1 MQLQDALDATSE
13 YLNLESFENFRKHL
27 DPAWIEMAIDDSGTW
42 TIRQR
47 RLPAEQMVW
56 LVIAMG
62 LFRDRPIAEIVDK
75 LELARPGRGGAAVA
89 ASSISEAR
97 AKLGCEPLEWLFGHS
112 GLKWG
117 TKSADD
123 HRYRGLSV
131 FGVDGTVQRAADSDD
146 NRIYFGGP
154 TGKRGASAYP
164 LVRIVAL
171 MALRSHL
178 LVAARMGPYAK
189 SEGAYARELWDSV
202 PDDSLTILDRLFL
215 AAGILIPL
223 SSGGK
228 NRHWLTRAKK
238 NSRYRVVEKLGRG
251 DEIVEMEVSAQARK
265 ANPSLPT
272 HWRMRA
278 IRYQRK
284 GFQPQLLLTSLVD
297 HQAYPASEVVALYHE
312 RWELELGFDEIKTE
326 MLEREESL
334 RSKTPAGVCQ
344 EAWGLLIA
352 YNLVRLEMERVANEV
367 GVEPTRISFVAA
379 LREIRDEWLWL
390 EATKPGAIPQ
400 RLKKLRARIKRFIL
414 PARRTERAYP
424 RAVKIK
430 MTAYPRK
437 RPIPPAT
444 GTGA

>member
-1 MQLQDALDATSE
+1 MQLQDALDVTA
-13 YLNLESFENFRKHL
+13 NLVDLKSFEHFRKHL

-42 TIRQR
+42 TLRQR
-47 RLPAEQMVW
+47 RLPADQMVW

-62 LFRDRPIAEIVDK
+62 LFRDRPIEEIVDK
-75 LELARPGRGGAAVA
+75 LELARPGRDGTAVA

-97 AKLGCEPLEWLFGHS
+97 GKLGCEPLEWLFSYS

-117 TKSADD
+117 IKSADS

-131 FGVDGTVQRAADSDD
+131 LGVDGTVQRAADSDD
-146 NRIYFGGP
+146 NRTYFGGP

-164 LVRIVAL
+164 LVRIVTL

-178 LVAARMGPYAK
+178 LVAARLGPYAK
-189 SEGAYARELWDSV
+189 SESAYARDLWDSV
-202 PDDSLTILDRLFL
+202 PDDSLSVVDRLFL
-215 AAGILIPL
+215 AAGTLIPL
-223 SSGGK
+223 SSKGK

-238 NSRYRVVEKLGRG
+238 NTRYRVVEKLGRG
-251 DEIVEMEVSAQARK
+251 DEILEMEVSARARK
-265 ANPSLPT
+265 IDPTLPT

-284 GFQPQLLLTSLVD
+284 GFLPQLLLTSLVD
-297 HQAYPASEVVALYHE
+297 HKAYPASEIVGLYHE
-312 RWELELGFDEIKTE
+312 RWELEIGLDEIKTE

-334 RSKTPAGVCQ
+334 RSKTPARVCQ

-352 YNLVRLEMERVANEV
+352 YNLVRLEMERVADEL
-367 GVEPTRISFVAA
+367 GIAPTRISFVAA
-379 LREIRDEWLWL
+379 LREIRDEWIWL

-414 PARRTERAYP
+414 PARRTDRAYP

-437 RPIPPAT
+437 RRPAAAT
-444 GTGA
+444 GKDT

>member
-1 MQLQDALDATSE
+1 MHLQNALDVTSE
-13 YLNLESFENFRKHL
+13 QLNLESFEHFREHL

-42 TIRQR
+42 TLRQR

-75 LELARPGRGGAAVA
+75 LELAGPGRGGGVVA

-97 AKLGCEPLEWLFGHS
+97 AKLGREPMEWLFGYS

-117 TKSADD
+117 TKSADR
-123 HRYRGLSV
+123 HRYRELSLY
-131 FGVDGTVQRAADSDD
+131 GVDWTVQRAADSDG
-146 NRIYFGGP
+146 NRTYFGGP

-178 LVAARMGPYAK
+178 LVAARLGPYKK
-189 SEGAYARELWDSV
+189 SESAYARELWDSV
-202 PDDSLTILDRLFL
+202 PDDSLIAVDRLFL
-215 AAGILIPL
+215 AAGTLIPL
-223 SSGGK
+223 SSKGK

-238 NSRYRVVEKLGRG
+238 NTRYRVIEKLGRG
-251 DEIVEMEVSAQARK
+251 DEIVEMDVSAAARK
-265 ANPSLPT
+265 ADPSLPKQ
-272 HWRMRA
+272 WRMRA

-284 GFQPQLLLTSLVD
+284 GFQPQLVLTSLLD
-297 HQAYPASEVVALYHE
+297 HTAYPASEIVALYHE

-326 MLEREESL
+326 MLDREESL
-334 RSKTPAGVCQ
+334 RSKKPAGVCQ

-352 YNLVRLEMERVANEV
+352 YNLVRLEMERAAGELGVA
-367 GVEPTRISFVAA
+367 PTRISFVAS

-390 EATKPGAIPQ
+390 EATKPGAIPL
-400 RLKKLRARIKRFIL
+400 RLKKLRARIKRFLL
-414 PARRTERAYP
+414 PPRRTERAYP

-430 MTAYPRK
+430 MTAYPRNR
-437 RPIPPAT
+437 RPPTPT
-444 GTGA
+444 RKGC

>member
-1 MQLQDALDATSE
+1 MQLQDALDVTSD
-13 YLNLESFENFRKHL
+13 YARIDSFEHFRQHL
-27 DPAWIEMAIDDSGTW
+27 DPAWIEMAIEDSGTW
-42 TIRQR
+42 TVRQR

-62 LFRDRPIAEIVDK
+62 LFRDRPIEDIVDK

-89 ASSISEAR
+89 PSSISDAR
-97 AKLGCEPLEWLFGHS
+97 GKLGCEPLEWLFGYS

-117 TKSADD
+117 ARSADE

-131 FGVDGTVQRAADSDD
+131 YGVDGTVQRAADSED
-146 NRIYFGGP
+146 NRTYFGGP

-202 PDDSLTILDRLFL
+202 GDDSVTVVDRLFL
-215 AAGILIPL
+215 AAGTLIPL
-223 SSGGK
+223 STKGR

-238 NSRYRVVEKLGRG
+238 NTRYTVIEKLGSG

-265 ANPSLPT
+265 ADPSLPM

-284 GFQPQLLLTSLVD
+284 GFQPQILLTSLLD
-297 HQAYPASEVVALYHE
+297 HKTYPASEIVALYHE

-334 RSKTPAGVCQ
+334 RSQIPARVCQ

-352 YNLVRLEMERVANEV
+352 YNLVRLEMERVAREA

-400 RLKKLRARIKRFIL
+400 RLKKLRARLKRFIL
-414 PARRTERAYP
+414 PIRRTERAYP

-437 RPIPPAT
+437 RPILPPT
-444 GTGA
+444 GNGS

>member
-189 SEGAYARELWDSV
+189 SEG
-202 PDDSLTILDRLFL
+202 
-215 AAGILIPL
+215 
-223 SSGGK
+223 
-228 NRHWLTRAKK
+228 
-238 NSRYRVVEKLGRG
+238 
-251 DEIVEMEVSAQARK
+251 VSAI
-265 ANPSLPT
+265 T
-272 HWRMRA
+272 
-278 IRYQRK
+278 
-284 GFQPQLLLTSLVD
+284 
-297 HQAYPASEVVALYHE
+297 
-312 RWELELGFDEIKTE
+312 
-326 MLEREESL
+326 
-334 RSKTPAGVCQ
+334 
-344 EAWGLLIA
+344 
-352 YNLVRLEMERVANEV
+352 
-367 GVEPTRISFVAA
+367 
-379 LREIRDEWLWL
+379 
-390 EATKPGAIPQ
+390 
-400 RLKKLRARIKRFIL
+400 
-414 PARRTERAYP
+414 
-424 RAVKIK
+424 
-430 MTAYPRK
+430 
-437 RPIPPAT
+437 
-444 GTGA
+444 

>member
-1 MQLQDALDATSE
+1 MQLQDALDVTSQH
-13 YLNLESFENFRKHL
+13 LKLESFEHFRQHL

-42 TIRQR
+42 TLRQR
-47 RLPAEQMVW
+47 RLPAEQVVW

-62 LFRDRPIAEIVDK
+62 LFRDRPIEEIVDK
-75 LELARPGRGGAAVA
+75 LDLALPGRGGRVVA
-89 ASSISEAR
+89 ASSIAEAR
-97 AKLGCEPLEWLFGHS
+97 ARLGREPLEWLFGYT

-117 TKSADD
+117 TKSAEA
-123 HRYRGLSV
+123 HRYRGLSL
-131 FGVDGTVQRAADSDD
+131 FGVDGTVQRAADSAE
-146 NRIYFGGP
+146 NREYFGGP

-164 LVRIVAL
+164 LTRVVAL

-178 LVAARMGPYAK
+178 LVAARLGPYAK

-202 PDDSLTILDRLFL
+202 PDDSLTAVDRLFL
-215 AAGILIPL
+215 AAGTLIPL
-223 SSGGK
+223 ASKGK

-238 NSRYRVVEKLGRG
+238 NTRYRVVETLGRG
-251 DEIVEMEVSAQARK
+251 DEIVEMEVSAAARK
-265 ANPSLPT
+265 ADPSLPKQ
-272 HWRMRA
+272 WRMRA

-284 GFQPQLLLTSLVD
+284 GFQPQILLTSLTD
-297 HQAYPASEVVALYHE
+297 HEVYPASEIVALYHE

-352 YNLVRLEMERVANEV
+352 YNLVRLEMERAAREL
-367 GVEPTRISFVAA
+367 GVEPTRISFVTS

-390 EATKPGAIPQ
+390 EATKPGAIPLRLQ
-400 RLKKLRARIKRFIL
+400 RLRARIKRFIL
-414 PARRTERAYP
+414 PPRRTERAYP

-430 MTAYPRK
+430 MTAYPRN
-437 RPIPPAT
+437 RRDSTAT
-444 GTGA
+444 GKGR